1 MKTIFNVFDYGAKG
15 DGISDDTLAI
25 QKAINAAAKA
35 GGGEVYLP
43 HGTYIVSGPN
53 SDGGCLTLRSHVTLN
68 GERMGLT
75 TLKLADGSSNDV
87 AGLIHTAA
95 HFNTTEITLSNLT
108 LDGNKANTSGTVDGF
123 VTGSATDKSAH
134 TAGFHV
140 AGVEFQNFSG
150 DGLRAQALT
159 TAGYVF
165 DSLSHDNDGDGF
177 ATQFKD
183 EQVRRDDI
191 TFSDNKAY
199 QNGGD
204 GFDLKASQDYSDYF
218 GVFTF
223 PNNDAY
229 DNVGNGILLT
239 GLETDL
245 VYTYGGIV
253 GGRVHGNGGA
263 GIQLQGIKGMGVSH
277 TEIYDNGKEGIAL
290 LGTYY
295 TPVYQNYIHDNAQGS
310 AAAEILVDTFTNAQG
325 QTYAADTYY
334 DLVDNVIVGS
344 DQSTYG
350 LDDRYAADSDQFRLF
365 YGNVI
370 SHTQQGQVISDRDH
384 VTSNSLKT
392 TFTFLGGDGAD
403 HLVGTPSAELMHAG
417 RGRDVLDGG
426 AGRDVL
432 DGGQGADRLT
442 GGAGDDVF
450 VYARRQDS
458 YASTAGDTHDRILD
472 FDAAHDQLDLTALH
486 LKGLGSGYYGTLQLS
501 YDSSNDTTYLQSLD
515 ADADGYRFKLALS
528 GDYQGS
534 LNSTNFY
541 YRWDGTG
548 YANTFTTA
556 RVGGALL
563 VGHKGDDT
571 LYGGP
576 GDDRLQGDIGADRL
590 TGGDGHNTFVYK
602 ALSDSYVNDTDS
614 TRHVDLLM
622 DFSQGEGDL
631 IDVSALGFTGIGNGH
646 HGTLTQSYDRNTG
659 LTTIESL
666 DADEAGNR
674 FAITLLMSGFTSG
687 FVSDGRS
694 TDADAFI
701 LAPSTPDPSGYW
713 DSRRVGSDSFDT
725 LKGSFGNDVLI
736 GGGGGDRLYGE
747 SGADTFVYQQI
758 SDSYHGASD
767 LIGDDFLVSVDRID
781 VSALGFTGLGDGN
794 DGTLKLAYSSTTD
807 RTYVQSNQVDSDGHR
822 FEVALEGN
830 YRDTLSA
837 DNFIFSTS
845 SSVPGT
851 TQASVL
857 TDHSVEILPIGV
869 AAAEHA

>member
-1 MKTIFNVFDYGAKG
+1 MTTIFNVFDYGAKG
-15 DGISDDTLAI
+15 DGVSDDTLAI

-53 SDGGCLTLRSHVTLN
+53 SDGGCLTLKSHVTLN

-95 HFNTTEITLSNLT
+95 HFNTTDTTISNLT

-123 VTGSATDKSAH
+123 VTGSATDNTAH
-134 TAGFHV
+134 TVFFQV

-159 TAGYVF
+159 TAGYVY

-183 EQVRRDDI
+183 EQARRDDI
-191 TFSDNKAY
+191 SFTDNKAY
-199 QNGGD
+199 ENGGD
-204 GFDLKASQDYSDYF
+204 GFDLKTSQDYA
-218 GVFTF
+218 GPPVFD
-223 PNNDAY
+223 NNDAY
-229 DNVGNGILLT
+229 DNAGNGILLA
-239 GLETDL
+239 GLESYWVSTW
-245 VYTYGGIV
+245 GGIV
-253 GGRVHGNGGA
+253 GGTVHGNGGA
-263 GIQLQGIKGMGVSH
+263 GIELQGIKGMGVSH
-277 TEIYDNGKEGIAL
+277 TEVYGNGKEGVAL
-290 LGTYY
+290 LGTYL
-295 TPVYQNYIHDNAQGS
+295 TAVYQNYIHDNAQSG
-310 AAAEILVDTFTNAQG
+310 AAAEILVDTFTSAQG
-325 QTYAADTYY
+325 QTYAADTHY

-350 LDDRYAADSDQFRLF
+350 LEDRYAATGYQYRSF

-370 SHTQQGQVISDRDH
+370 SHTQQGQVISDFDH
-384 VTSNSLKT
+384 VNSRSQKT
-392 TFTFLGGDGAD
+392 TFTFLGSDGAD
-403 HLVGTPSAELMHAG
+403 HLVGTPSAELIHAG
-417 RGRDVLDGG
+417 GGRDVLDGG
-426 AGRDVL
+426 AGHDVL

-442 GGAGDDVF
+442 GGTGDDVF
-450 VYARRQDS
+450 VFARLQDS

-472 FDAAHDQLDLTALH
+472 FDAAHDQLDLTALG
-486 LKGLGSGYYGTLQLS
+486 LRGLGNGHKGTLLLS
-501 YDSSNDTTYLQSLD
+501 YNSNTDTTYLQSLD

-528 GDYQGS
+528 GHYQGS
-534 LNSTNFY
+534 LLRDNFY
-541 YRWDGTG
+541 LRRDGG
-548 YANTFTTA
+548 SDADTFTTT
-556 RVGGALL
+556 REGGALL
-563 VGHKGDDT
+563 VGHEGDDT
-571 LYGGP
+571 LYGGV

-602 ALSDSYVNDTDS
+602 ALSDSYVNDTDI

-622 DFSQGEGDL
+622 DFSQDEGDL
-631 IDVSALGFTGIGNGH
+631 IDVSALGFIGIGNGH
-646 HGTLTQSYDRNTG
+646 DGTLTQSYDSNTG

-674 FAITLLMSGFTSG
+674 FAVTLLGYGFG
-687 FVSDGRS
+687 GDGRS

-701 LAPSTPDPSGYW
+701 LAPSTPDPSSYW
-713 DSRRVGSDSFDT
+713 DSRRVGGDGFDT
-725 LKGSFGNDVLI
+725 LWGSTGKDVLI
-736 GGGGGDRLYGE
+736 GGGGGDRLYGQ
-747 SGADTFVYQQI
+747 SGADTFVYQQV

-781 VSALGFTGLGDGN
+781 VSALGFTGLGNGDN
-794 DGTLKLAYSSTTD
+794 GTLKLGYSATTD

-837 DNFIFSTS
+837 DNFVFSTS
-845 SSVPGT
+845 SSVPDT
-851 TQASVL
+851 NHASVL